1 MEDKEKETVT
11 RKLAGERGKD
21 IFSQKEAAQLRITLE
36 SDRISRVFKGRG
48 MTDPA
53 LQAFIFPNVVNQTA
67 MPLEAYS
74 HGRLTSM
81 LPLTSTSQ
89 AHNVYHNFPRSF
101 QEQLQ

>member
-21 IFSQKEAAQLRITLE
+21 VFSQKEAAQLRITLE
-36 SDRISRVFKGRG
+36 SDRISRVFKG

-89 AHNVYHNFPRSF
+89 AHNVYHNFPRPF